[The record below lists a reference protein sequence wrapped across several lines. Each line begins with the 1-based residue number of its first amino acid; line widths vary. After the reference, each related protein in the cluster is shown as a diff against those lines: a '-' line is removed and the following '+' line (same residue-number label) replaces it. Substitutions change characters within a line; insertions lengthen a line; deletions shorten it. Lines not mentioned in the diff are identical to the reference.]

1 MEESYSSR
9 RLVGRRFALD
19 LRPTR
24 PLTNLGPIWAVVCGA
39 LASGG
44 LTLKGQT
51 LIFIIFLFLLC
62 DPLLGAWRA
71 VWMQGDWRDSLR
83 RALAN
88 MPTWY
93 STTDAAS
100 RSPLRGF
107 QVGRRLTYAR
117 QVILPLID
125 SEVTGMAT
133 AGGLAICVASVLGQ
147 TPLVLTIVAMLIALV
162 EGPVSSERGT
172 ILRALYEI
180 AFPWLIA
187 LCAFG
192 SFSWLGIAFVVLFTL
207 VYRAL
212 IGLGARQMQWMGWSN
227 GLQLLAML
235 LLFLSNAPIAAG
247 IAALALLAQVLWQA
261 RFRVD
266 HDGRAYAQRIQSY
279 VLVVMV
285 LSGLSLW
292 F

>member
-1 MEESYSSR
+1 
-9 RLVGRRFALD
+9 
-19 LRPTR
+19 
-24 PLTNLGPIWAVVCGA
+24 
-39 LASGG
+39 

-51 LIFIIFLFLLC
+51 LIFIVFLFLLC

-88 MPTWY
+88 MPAWFG
-93 STTDAAS
+93 AS
-100 RSPLRGF
+100 DTPSLLPLRLF
-107 QVGRRLTYAR
+107 HQLSRWLTYAR
-117 QVILPLID
+117 QVVLPLID
-125 SEVTGMAT
+125 SEVTGMVT

-147 TPLVLTIVAMLIALV
+147 VPLVLTIVAMIVALV
-162 EGPVSSERGT
+162 EGQVSTERGT

-180 AFPWLIA
+180 AFPWLVA
-187 LCAFG
+187 QSAFG
-192 SFSWLGIAFVVLFTL
+192 SFSWIGFAFVVLFTL

-212 IGLGARQMQWMGWSN
+212 IGLGARQMQWILWSN
-227 GLQLLAML
+227 GLQLLATL
-235 LLFLSNAPIAAG
+235 LLFLSNTPIAAG
-247 IAALALLAQVLWQA
+247 VAALALLAQVLWQA
-261 RFRVD
+261 RYRVD
-266 HDGRAYAQRIQSY
+266 HDGRAYAQRVHSY